1 MTKYRSW
8 VLATHGVRSPADRR
22 LHLPTK
28 VASSS
33 IMAAPTA
40 KARVRGELRY
50 TAGLWW
56 TVARKDRREGTLQTR
71 AGPGALQRRTREE
84 AAAMKLDMRR

>member
-1 MTKYRSW
+1 
-8 VLATHGVRSPADRR
+8 
-22 LHLPTK
+22 
-28 VASSS
+28 
-33 IMAAPTA
+33 MAATTA

-56 TVARKDRREGTLQTR
+56 TVALKDRSADLPTR
-71 AGPGALQRRTREE
+71 AGPGARALQRRTREE